1 MNPFVIAC
9 YARAS
14 RLIGRLEQR
23 VTPLFDLALR
33 LYLAQVFFRSGWLK
47 LTDWSATLYLFDD
60 VYRVPLLA
68 PHVAAVMGTAGEVGL
83 SVLLVIG
90 IASRFAAV
98 GLFVT
103 NLTAAISFPDLSDL
117 GRQDHILWGALLLV
131 LVFHGAGR
139 LALDYWL
146 AKRVCL
152 TRSSE

>member
-1 MNPFVIAC
+1 LNHFVIAG

-14 RLIGRLEQR
+14 RLIGMLEHH
-23 VTPLFDLALR
+23 VTPLFDLGLR

-83 SVLLVIG
+83 SVLLVFG

-131 LVFHGAGR
+131 LLFHGPGR
-139 LALDYWL
+139 LALDYCL
-146 AKRVCL
+146 AKRVGL
-152 TRSSE
+152 TRPSE